1 MIINHNLNSMNAHRN
16 MSFNT
21 NQTGKAM
28 EKLSSGLR
36 INRAGDDA
44 AGLAISEKMRG
55 QIRGLEQATRNSQDG
70 ISMIQTA
77 EGALNETHS
86 ILQRMREL
94 AVQASNDTNVGVDRA
109 EIQKEINQLSSEINR
124 VGNTTEFN
132 TQSLLKGQ
140 SKEVL
145 TKTGID
151 FSTITTDVAGTD
163 VVNNQVKAVID
174 LQATLADTE
183 SLSVNLN
190 GKSFTV
196 TFGDAGGT
204 AAAGDASAR
213 SATGVTIDLGG
224 ADNSVDDV
232 AVSESLAKEL
242 QTFIDND
249 AQLKDNYKVSITGGN
264 VTIEAVKGGEYE
276 GSKGNL
282 AVATTTA
289 ANVSTTVNGNAYT
302 EEATLAASPVAT
314 GSTVA
319 ATSATKSIDLAGVT
333 AADLIGKGLT
343 IGDQQIEFYDA
354 SKGAY
359 SGKAIGVDV
368 GGAGNE
374 AAIVDAIVA
383 QTDGK
388 FKDVTLARAATGDN
402 LVISS
407 VEKGAK
413 ASVEFADGGVNKN
426 FEASFQV
433 GANKGQSMTIEIA
446 DMRSE
451 ALGIT
456 GKAGAEGFT
465 AASVVTDGTDNKVK
479 EAALD
484 VSSASKA
491 SSAVEVINKAIETVS
506 AQRSNLGSFQNR
518 LEHTINNLGTSAENL
533 TAAESRIRDVDM
545 AKEMMNFTKNNILNQ
560 AAQAMMSQANQQP
573 QAVLQLLR

>member
-21 NQTGKAM
+21 AQTGKSM

-55 QIRGLEQATRNSQDG
+55 QIRGLDQATRNSQDG

-94 AVQASNDTNVGVDRA
+94 GVQASNDTNVGVDRA

-151 FSTITTDVAGTD
+151 FSTITTETAGTD

-174 LQATLADTE
+174 LGAGVADGHTLA
-183 SLSVNLN
+183 VNLN

-213 SATGVTIDLGG
+213 TASGVTIDLGG
-224 ADNSVDDV
+224 AANTVSDV
-232 AVSESLAKEL
+232 NVSESLAKEL

-276 GSKGNL
+276 GSKGSMAITASDDT
-282 AVATTTA
+282 AVTTTMNTVA
-289 ANVSTTVNGNAYT
+289 YDEDSTV
-302 EEATLAASPVAT
+302 VT

-319 ATSATKSIDLAGVT
+319 ATSATKSIDLAGTT

-343 IGDQQIEFYDA
+343 IGDQQVEFYDA

-368 GGAGNE
+368 GGAASE
-374 AAIVDAIVA
+374 ADIVNAIVA

-388 FKDVTLARAATGDN
+388 FKDVTLARATANDN

-407 VEKGAK
+407 VETGAK
-413 ASVEFADGGVNKN
+413 ASVEFADGGINKN

-465 AASVVTDGTDNKVK
+465 AGSVVTDGTDNQVK

-484 VSSASKA
+484 VSTAAKA

-518 LEHTINNLGTSAENL
+518 LEHTINNLSTSAENL
-533 TAAESRIRDVDM
+533 QAAESRIRDVDM